1 MKERVGGILVDNNLM
16 FIHLSSGIDS
26 PDWAGTVLSKFAAR
40 NICIGF
46 ISATSSIGDEGQAM
60 MSVTV
65 KPDDEYNLDQAV
77 QAVQELHQNLKVTK
91 TYPVSLLTVYGPHF
105 RERCGLAAR
114 AFRALGLN
122 GVNILGISTSISSI
136 SSVVRQDQLE
146 IARQALDTVFEVP

>member
-1 MKERVGGILVDNNLM
+1 MKERVGGILVDENLM
-16 FIHLSSGIDS
+16 FIHLFTNQDS
-26 PDWAGTVLSKFAAR
+26 PDWAGMVLSKFASR

-46 ISATSSIGDEGQAM
+46 ISATSGDQGRAM

-65 KPDDEYNLDQAV
+65 KPDDEYNLDLTLREV
-77 QAVQELHQNLKVTK
+77 QGVHKDLVIQK
-91 TYPVSLLTVYGPHF
+91 THPVSLLTVYGPHF

-136 SSVVRQDQLE
+136 TSVIRQEQLE
-146 IARQALDTVFEVP
+146 LARQALEKVFEVP